1 MIERVSK
8 NLQNNPLIVISMFV
22 VSVFSAVVTIALG
35 WNQFYGDYLS
45 KSITIP
51 VWFLILVPIVGA
63 SLWLI
68 FKPTVNAKKELKEF
82 ENIEG
87 KTFGVQQVVLDG
99 RTFKRCEFDGS
110 ELIFNGEY
118 GFNLERNSFHAPKF
132 TFGGSASTTISVL
145 TNMYKDPA
153 FRPLVDETLANIKRG
168 VMHESAPVEKIA

>member
-1 MIERVSK
+1 MIERISK
-8 NLQNNPLIVISMFV
+8 NLQSNPLIVILMFV

-35 WNQFYGDYLS
+35 WSQFYGDYLS
-45 KSITIP
+45 KSITMPI
-51 VWFLILVPIVGA
+51 WFIILVPIVGSA
-63 SLWLI
+63 LWLV
-68 FKPTVNAKKELKEF
+68 FKPTVNLKKELKEF
-82 ENIEG
+82 ESIEG

-118 GFNLERNSFHAPKF
+118 GFNLDRNSFNAPKF

-153 FRPLVDETLANIKRG
+153 FRPLVDETLANIQRG
-168 VMHESAPVEKIA
+168 VINESAPVETIA